1 MVDLGWVK
9 VKMEVVDLRSVGS
22 LEEMRHLLDAQLRG
36 VCAHELAAPRA
47 ACVDEA
53 FARVRGLVEGS
64 AAATW
69 VGARGAARG
78 GFGRARP
85 PGRLEA
91 LAADARS
98 VLEHWS
104 VSDLHLDV
112 GAVDVV
118 FIDTLHTYGQL
129 RRELEKFGATT
140 RSYIAIHDTEVD
152 GQRGEALE
160 GLEEHLSIERWEAL
174 DADTASFDTADLL
187 KFAPLDLVRHPLPP
201 TAAPDISVTALRAII
216 ANQLGHSRIWERV
229 APSDDELS
237 PPGGTYGGGD
247 NGDDFEARRFDLLSQ
262 YAVIVQDDVRLA
274 PDFAAGLEAL
284 AADLPHDA
292 EVVWLGHDL
301 CMHPFPPAVQFAARV
316 TEHVHAASSAHSAVG
331 AGVGAATG
339 ARDGRGASA
348 SFATSARAKT
358 SSMGVAWKWGT
369 EKTHSSPSQLISY
382 WPPR

>member
-47 ACVDEA
+47 ACAVSD
-53 FARVRGLVEGS
+53 VRGHL
-64 AAATW
+64 
-69 VGARGAARG
+69 
-78 GFGRARP
+78 
-85 PGRLEA
+85 GRLEA

-98 VLEHWS
+98 VLECGVRHGVASCLAHGLARSWRRKGRRRLVRNDVAADVGAEPRFLAAVAAAGVRVEEHWS

-262 YAVIVQDDVRLA
+262 YAVIVQDD
-274 PDFAAGLEAL
+274 P
-284 AADLPHDA
+284 
-292 EVVWLGHDL
+292 
-301 CMHPFPPAVQFAARV
+301 Q
-316 TEHVHAASSAHSAVG
+316 
-331 AGVGAATG
+331 
-339 ARDGRGASA
+339 
-348 SFATSARAKT
+348 
-358 SSMGVAWKWGT
+358 
-369 EKTHSSPSQLISY
+369 
-382 WPPR
+382 

>member
-1 MVDLGWVK
+1 MA
-9 VKMEVVDLRSVGS
+9 S
-22 LEEMRHLLDAQLRG
+22 Q
-36 VCAHELAAPRA
+36 
-47 ACVDEA
+47 
-53 FARVRGLVEGS
+53 
-64 AAATW
+64 
-69 VGARGAARG
+69 
-78 GFGRARP
+78 
-85 PGRLEA
+85 
-91 LAADARS
+91 
-98 VLEHWS
+98 
-104 VSDLHLDV
+104 
-112 GAVDVV
+112 
-118 FIDTLHTYGQL
+118 
-129 RRELEKFGATT
+129 
-140 RSYIAIHDTEVD
+140 
-152 GQRGEALE
+152 LE

-301 CMHPFPPAVQFAARV
+301 CMHPLPPAVQFAARV
-316 TEHVHAASSAHSAVG
+316 TEHVGRCLRCAPCSSAYLLTRA
-331 AGVGAATG
+331 GAAHLLEHVRATG
-339 ARDGRGASA
+339 FERATDMFMEDFLKARRRNYVATPPLVTLDR
-348 SFATSARAKT
+348 SFGSDVARFVRPTPHPQKQIHWP
-358 SSMGVAWKWGT
+358 SST
-369 EKTHSSPSQLISY
+369 EG
-382 WPPR
+382 